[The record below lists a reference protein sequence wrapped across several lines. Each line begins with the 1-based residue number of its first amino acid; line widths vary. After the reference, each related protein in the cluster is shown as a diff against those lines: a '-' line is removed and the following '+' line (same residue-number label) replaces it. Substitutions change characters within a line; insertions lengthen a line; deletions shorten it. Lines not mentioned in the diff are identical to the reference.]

1 MKKAIDL
8 LERFQLMTKLIVEEK
23 TGKPEEFAR
32 RLGISRSTMYEML
45 EELRFHDADIRFSR
59 SKNSFVFIN
68 EMDIHSFLYKTSDM
82 QRKEKY
88 FRRIPIMAYPYWG
101 LFSYKIV
108 VRKRGK
114 VNIFSSVR
122 KFRTEG
128 L

>member
-68 EMDIHSFLYKTSDM
+68 EMDIDIHFSIKPLTCNEKKNISGGFLSWHIHIGV
-82 QRKEKY
+82 Y
-88 FRRIPIMAYPYWG
+88 FPT
-101 LFSYKIV
+101 K
-108 VRKRGK
+108 
-114 VNIFSSVR
+114 
-122 KFRTEG
+122 
-128 L
+128 